1 MVKFFAGTLLAG
13 IAFLPAA
20 ASAQDQTRAPFTG
33 PRVEGIVGYDML
45 RSGEAEDGV
54 NTGENE
60 GDESIDGVAYGIG
73 VGFDVDLG
81 GVVLGVEGEYAD
93 SSGEQE
99 FGETVDGTE
108 FLGRIETGRDLYIGG
123 RIGVALAPR
132 TLVYAKGGYT
142 NTSIESVFT
151 SDSDNVDF
159 DTSVDG
165 YRIGAGVEQM
175 IGTNA
180 FVKGEY
186 RYSNYNGLKLDDDL
200 FGDEDLDIDLDR
212 HQVMFGV
219 GLRF

>member
-1 MVKFFAGTLLAG
+1 MLKFFAGTLLAG

-45 RSGEAEDGV
+45 RSGEADDGT
-54 NTGENE
+54 NTSENE
-60 GDESIDGVAYGIG
+60 GDESIDGAAYGIG
-73 VGFDVDLG
+73 VGFDFQAG
-81 GVVLGVEGEYAD
+81 PVVLGVEGEYVD

-99 FGETVDGTE
+99 FGESIDGTE
-108 FLGRIETGRDLYIGG
+108 FLGRIETGRDIYVGG
-123 RIGVALAPR
+123 RIGFALAPR
-132 TLVYAKGGYT
+132 TLIYGKAGYT
-142 NTSIESVFT
+142 NTTIESAFT
-151 SDSDNVDF
+151 NNANTVDF

-165 YRIGAGVEQM
+165 YRLGAGIEQSVANNVY
-175 IGTNA
+175 I
-180 FVKGEY
+180 KGEY